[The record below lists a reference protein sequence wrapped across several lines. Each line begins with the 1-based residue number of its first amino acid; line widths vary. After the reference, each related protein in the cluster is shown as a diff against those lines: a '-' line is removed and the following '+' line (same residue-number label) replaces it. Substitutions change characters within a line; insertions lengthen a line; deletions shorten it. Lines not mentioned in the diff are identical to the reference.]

1 MRTLFSWMSFL
12 SGNLPICI
20 ILTVSVLYK
29 FVVSDVTENKLLLP
43 AAISIVYFLLC
54 IFCAIFLLKNI
65 NSEIQQMNSGN
76 GGTPG
81 MISKVKIQN
90 IFSSGAMTYYILPF
104 ISFAAGDDLLKNEV
118 ILFILIAIL
127 GLLYVRERMI
137 IYTPVLG
144 VFNYIVFS
152 AHLYTDDKK
161 DLGETLV
168 LMRHPDCMI
177 LGPLQEYRI
186 IYKRIGDFSILGVF
200 Q

>member
-1 MRTLFSWMSFL
+1 MSFL